1 MTSEKTSL
9 FVIVDP
15 TASHQVALVKALL
28 IAKLGDCHIH
38 AFLCV
43 YRDISEGDAYAS
55 RHDFKHQTL
64 AEAQQWLAE
73 QMEPCKVAGVS
84 FTNEVVWNNRW
95 PDAALHSIAKSGCEL
110 VIKSSYHH
118 SKSRRFYSA
127 TSDFKLMRYCSRPI
141 LFTHQTQEWQS
152 NKVLACVDLESTD
165 SKHARLN
172 DVIIR
177 DASAMASIVGMDL
190 YIAAAHQGEIDTNNL
205 PLKEHGHR
213 LSLEEQLGEL
223 FDIDAARIFLRQG
236 ETVATLKGIC
246 DEIDPSIV
254 IMGTLART
262 GIGGKLIGNTAE
274 KLLDLV
280 EADILTVN

>member
-1 MTSEKTSL
+1 MIKDKTSL

-28 IAKLGDCHIH
+28 IAKLADCQIH

-43 YRDISEGDAYAS
+43 YRDIKESSAYAS
-55 RHDFKHQTL
+55 RHDFKHQTM

-73 QMEPCKVAGVS
+73 QMEPCEVAGVP
-84 FTNEVVWNNRW
+84 FTREVIWNRKW
-95 PDAALHSIAKSGCEL
+95 HDAALHSIVKSGCDL

-118 SKSRRFYSA
+118 SKSRRFYTT
-127 TSDFKLMRYCSRPI
+127 TSDFNLMRGCACPI
-141 LFTHQTQEWQS
+141 LFAHQTQEWQS

-172 DVIIR
+172 GVIVR
-177 DASAMASIVGMDL
+177 DARAVADIVGMDL
-190 YIAAAHQGEIDTNNL
+190 HVAAAHRGEIDADNL
-205 PLKEHGHR
+205 PIKGHGHQV
-213 LSLEEQLGEL
+213 SLQQLGEL
-223 FDIDAARIFLRQG
+223 YDVDPSRVYLRQG

-254 IMGTLART
+254 IIGTLART
-262 GIGGKLIGNTAE
+262 GISGKLIGNTAE

-280 EADILTVN
+280 EADVLTVN